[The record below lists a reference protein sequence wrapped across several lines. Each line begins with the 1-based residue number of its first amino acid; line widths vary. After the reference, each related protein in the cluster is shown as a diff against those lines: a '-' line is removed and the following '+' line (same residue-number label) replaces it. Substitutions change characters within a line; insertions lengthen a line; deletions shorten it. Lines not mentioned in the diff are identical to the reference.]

1 MLDVLL
7 DALIDSAKLIPFLFI
22 TYIVLGLVERMAS
35 MRSQMIIADAGKFGP
50 AWGGLLGAIPQ
61 CGFSAV
67 ATYFYVGRILTFGTL
82 IAIYMSTS
90 DEMLPIL
97 ISEHASII
105 TIAKII
111 GAKIL
116 IGMISGFA
124 CDIVLRITKKE
135 PDIPEEFEVEMGA
148 SCNCTGGLLLDSV
161 IRTIKLFFF
170 IFVISLAIGVLIYL
184 IGEDTL
190 YSLFSNIPVIGELVA
205 GLIGLIPNCAASV
218 AITQLYLD
226 GILGAGPMISGLLV
240 SAGVGLLILV
250 GENRNAKE
258 NAMIIGSL
266 YALGVVWG
274 IVVEFTG
281 FVF

>member
-1 MLDVLL
+1 MLEVLL

-35 MRSQMIIADAGKFGP
+35 MRSQRIIADAGKFGP

-97 ISEHASII
+97 ISEHASFA

-111 GAKIL
+111 GAKIV
-116 IGMISGFA
+116 IGMISGFI
-124 CDIVLRITKKE
+124 CDLVLRLTKKE
-135 PDIPEEFEVEMGA
+135 PEIPEEFEVEMGA

-170 IFVISLAIGVLIYL
+170 IFVISLVIGILIYL
-184 IGEDTL
+184 AGEEAL
-190 YSLFSNIPVIGELVA
+190 YSLFSNLPVIGELVA

-250 GENRNAKE
+250 GENRNMKE
-258 NAMIIGSL
+258 NVAIIGTL
-266 YALGVVWG
+266 YVLGVAWG
-274 IVVEFTG
+274 IIVEFTG